1 MRVLPVTKMAS
12 PSILNTVYNTPTP
25 TPVDECSRSPYFNRF
40 CAFESTPVLRT
51 KLHTLDRDFSCPE
64 KRGGIQDIQSSTWD
78 RVPDTLWDTC
88 VGGEDGYCTNTK
100 IHKSDQVDRPQQL
113 GRRKPDRDQK
123 SKATESN
130 QPDTPIA
137 IRTRSKV
144 HLQDTAS
151 KCLTTNET
159 PNQSR
164 FAMEIKEQF
173 LQLNTQSDERHVEIC
188 SKIQSI
194 CNQQMLFSEQHSS
207 MILELRLELIALKVQ
222 LASKDVA
229 IQAEEPLVKPSQNV
243 KLAQQPETTTK
254 LLGQK
259 HQDTSKVTKI
269 QSNNGSVVPDSSKPR
284 PSSATNQSRHDL
296 ISTMLGSTSVE
307 EYHASKKTLK
317 KFLFRNH
324 TRKIQFDIS
333 PSSLP
338 NISKIQSIMPDR
350 PRPSSTTNR
359 LNHDKLTI
367 KTANVPDKLHSSNVN
382 YARVATV
389 PSVNFDHDKLP
400 ARTANVP
407 DKLHSS
413 NVNYARPATVPSVN
427 SLHSP
432 PSGLTPSGATN
443 VTSPEQFAFMATKVQ
458 GTPDTAT
465 EQILLDLRLEIDQ
478 LQKERQEVIQGIK
491 QISGDAGTSS
501 EHCSVE
507 QDTAESYKQHG
518 NHIRFHVTSAPKEER
533 EAAHER
539 IQKALNRVPTRVS
552 EKRTGNRTRCD
563 LYIGNLAFNADCD
576 DLFESIRHLFKKR
589 IHVENVSIPT
599 KKGGGNRGYGFIAL
613 SWASGAPID
622 PADIC
627 TQLSGQIKV
636 NSRRIYLCETK
647 DTTSDHSESVTDS
660 SISSDCSDSGPEAC
674 LAEVSDSGGESEV
687 CYSDD
692 DSADN

>member
-1 MRVLPVTKMAS
+1 M
-12 PSILNTVYNTPTP
+12 
-25 TPVDECSRSPYFNRF
+25 
-40 CAFESTPVLRT
+40 
-51 KLHTLDRDFSCPE
+51 DRDFSCPE
-64 KRGGIQDIQSSTWD
+64 KRGGIQNIQSSTWD
-78 RVPDTLWDTC
+78 RVPDTLWDIC

-173 LQLNTQSDERHVEIC
+173 LQLITQSDERHVEIC

-333 PSSLP
+333 PSSLS

-359 LNHDKLTI
+359 LNHDKLII
-367 KTANVPDKLHSSNVN
+367 K
-382 YARVATV
+382 
-389 PSVNFDHDKLP
+389 
-400 ARTANVP
+400 TANVP

-443 VTSPEQFAFMATKVQ
+443 VTSPEQFAFMATTVQ

-465 EQILLDLRLEIDQ
+465 ERLPLDLRLEIDQ

-518 NHIRFHVTSAPKEER
+518 NHNRFHVTSAPMEDR
-533 EAAHER
+533 EAAH
-539 IQKALNRVPTRVS
+539 
-552 EKRTGNRTRCD
+552 
-563 LYIGNLAFNADCD
+563 
-576 DLFESIRHLFKKR
+576 
-589 IHVENVSIPT
+589 
-599 KKGGGNRGYGFIAL
+599 
-613 SWASGAPID
+613 
-622 PADIC
+622 
-627 TQLSGQIKV
+627 
-636 NSRRIYLCETK
+636 
-647 DTTSDHSESVTDS
+647 DS
-660 SISSDCSDSGPEAC
+660 
-674 LAEVSDSGGESEV
+674 
-687 CYSDD
+687 
-692 DSADN
+692 